1 MTDPGK
7 KFRIV
12 KFLKIIISCAV
23 LTIASLLT
31 VATIRTLSMDVN
43 AGLQLANWEK
53 TTNLSLVLDRH
64 EREQLFANLK
74 DAIRI
79 RTVSY
84 SQTNLNTSALLLFDR
99 FIRKAFPTVFSSS
112 KVKHE
117 LVANYSH
124 LFWVQGSRPEL
135 QPYMLLAHTD
145 VVPAS
150 EDDAW
155 EVPPFSGDE
164 KDGFIYGRGT
174 MDDKGSVMGILAA
187 LEYILMKGYTPQ
199 RGFYIGLGHDEEVH
213 GLNGAVNI
221 VRLLKERG
229 VKLLFVLDEGS
240 AILDGILKGLDGPAA
255 LIATS
260 EKGATVLK
268 LSVSMPPSHA
278 SMPPRETTIGILAAA
293 VKRLEENPM
302 KRLFGLGPEGGMFE
316 HLAHK
321 FRFPLNFVMSN
332 LWLFAPLI
340 ARIMERNETTNA
352 FVRTTTAVTMFNAGV
367 KENVIASY
375 AEAFVNMR
383 IHSAQTLKEVLEC
396 VESTVGDPRVKIE
409 VVYGFDPLPISPYDE
424 TSFGFQI
431 IKKTVLDMFP
441 SMIVAP
447 GMCIANTDS
456 RHFKDLSSSIY
467 RFTPA
472 IYKPGDAQSLAN
484 ARLLCAL
491 ESFQTSQQPGD
502 HGRHF
507 SMDLGTNHRTRRDG
521 DGLKEILYW
530 LVRIFKVL
538 LERINRYWTMLFT
551 FIRLI

>member
-1 MTDPGK
+1 MNVLEWPSQSPDLNPIENLWKDLKTAVHKRSPSNLTELELFCKEEWAKMSVSRCANLVESYPKRFAAVIAAKGGSTKYYFMLYEYLCTLD
-7 KFRIV
+7 FSV
-12 KFLKIIISCAV
+12 FYFLKIMIIRVMYHFAFTSQ
-23 LTIASLLT
+23 
-31 VATIRTLSMDVN
+31 LSV
-43 AGLQLANWEK
+43 
-53 TTNLSLVLDRH
+53 
-64 EREQLFANLK
+64 
-74 DAIRI
+74 
-79 RTVSY
+79 
-84 SQTNLNTSALLLFDR
+84 TS
-99 FIRKAFPTVFSSS
+99 FPTVFSSS

-383 IHSAQTLKEVLEC
+383 IHSAQTLKEC

-472 IYKPGDAQSLAN
+472 IYKPGDAQRFHGINERTSREN
-484 ARLLCAL
+484 YEGMVQFFFRLFQNCDIKKLP
-491 ESFQTSQQPGD
+491 ESHTSV
-502 HGRHF
+502 HE
-507 SMDLGTNHRTRRDG
+507 L
-521 DGLKEILYW
+521 
-530 LVRIFKVL
+530 
-538 LERINRYWTMLFT
+538 
-551 FIRLI
+551 